1 MKEYTFISSKT
12 PEEMEEEFND
22 VSLFEEIKA
31 GLEEAL
37 AYEKGKVSAIT
48 HKIDKNSPTREV

>member
-12 PEEMEEEFND
+12 PEEMEEEFKD

-37 AYEKGKVSAIT
+37 AYEKGEISAIT
-48 HKIDKNSPTREV
+48 HKVSSNNI

>member
-12 PEEMEEEFND
+12 PEEMEEDFKD

-37 AYEKGKVSAIT
+37 AYEKGEISTIT
-48 HKIDKNSPTREV
+48 HKVSSNNI

>member
-22 VSLFEEIKA
+22 VSLFKELKT

-37 AYEKGKVSAIT
+37 AYEKGEISAIT
-48 HKIDKNSPTREV
+48 HKIDKNFPTREV

>member
-1 MKEYTFISSKT
+1 MREYTFISSKT

-22 VSLFEEIKA
+22 ISLFKELKA

-37 AYEKGKVSAIT
+37 AYEKGEISAIT
-48 HKIDKNSPTREV
+48 HKIDTNNI